1 MAKTDVAAQP
11 QTKLPATS
19 VDDEFAAHAGA
30 GMESATGKDLLIPRL
45 GILQALSPQVQRKK
59 AEYIEGAEVG
69 DIADLG
75 MGEVFK
81 EGVLF
86 LPVLFKKEWLEWSP
100 RDTGKGLVAIH
111 ADPSIMDLTTRND
124 KNQPVLANGNL
135 ISETAQFFGL
145 NLSARRRR
153 CYVPMTST
161 QLKKARKWLTMAMDE
176 KLARADGSEFT
187 PPMYYRSYLLGSADE
202 ANSQGD
208 WAGWTVKRGASLPE
222 MGDHWRDIKANAAEF
237 LEMITSGTARADLS
251 GVEGEGSSA
260 TAGEEGAM

>member
-1 MAKTDVAAQP
+1 MAKTDLAQTATTDLSQSTAA
-11 QTKLPATS
+11 
-19 VDDEFAAHAGA
+19 DDFGGYAGA

-45 GILQALSPQVQRKK
+45 GVLQALSPQVQKKK
-59 AEYIEGAEVG
+59 AEYIENAEIG

-86 LPVLFKKEWLEWSP
+86 LPVLFRKQWLEWAP

-111 ADPSIMDLTTRND
+111 DDPSIMDLTTRNER
-124 KNQPVLANGNL
+124 NSPVLANGNL

-145 NLSARRRR
+145 NLSAGRRR

-176 KLARADGSEFT
+176 KLARPDGSEFT
-187 PPMYYRSYLLGSADE
+187 PPMFYRTYLLGTAEES
-202 ANSQGD
+202 NSQGD
-208 WAGWTVKRGASLPE
+208 WIGWTVKRGE
-222 MGDHWRDIKANAAEF
+222 IG
-237 LEMITSGTARADLS
+237 RAH
-251 GVEGEGSSA
+251 V
-260 TAGEEGAM
+260 